1 MSFRQFGG
9 LNYSARHN
17 IVASNYNTSNNLF
30 VSQNVG
36 QPSSYINFLSD
47 ISGTDIYTG
56 LTGPTGLPGEI
67 GPTGGSLWNQEGA
80 TNIYYIGNV
89 SINTST
95 TSLDFLQILGNNSTS
110 SSQPPD
116 SGSYHNLNLVSS
128 KTGSTQY
135 SMALGVDCSTG
146 VGYINAAGN
155 SDIQPVCLQTRGGV
169 VGIGTTSPNINIS
182 LDVSGQLHTS
192 GLISA
197 SAGVTGATG
206 SFTNIS
212 VSEQLAVPGG
222 ITGATGSFTNISV
235 SEQLA
240 VPGGITGATG
250 SFTNLQTSKDANINT
265 ITVGLGG
272 GNISTNVALGQSA
285 LISNTTGNYNIAV
298 GFEPLLQ
305 NTTGSNNIAVGI
317 GTLLQNINGYN
328 NTAVGSDSLYTN
340 INGYNNTVVGYGTLF
355 FNTLG
360 NYNCAF
366 GVNSLYNNKTGNYN
380 CAFGVDSLLNS
391 GGNNN
396 TAYGYYAGSKN
407 SGSNNTYLGYNTD
420 ANSAESI
427 YTQSTALGANAIIDA
442 SNEIV
447 LGTSTESIKIPG
459 SYVGIGGNYNPGN
472 GYALDVSGTGHFT
485 GQIIG
490 ATGSFTNLSASQQ
503 IIGAKGSFTN
513 LSASQQI
520 IGATGSFTNLSAS
533 QQIIGAT
540 GSFVNLK
547 ATYVGI
553 GGSYNPTSGYALDV
567 NGNARATS
575 FSSTSDYRI
584 KENIE
589 ILNETHNIDSLRP
602 VTYFNKKTKKQ
613 DFGLIAHELQE
624 HFPCLVNG
632 EKDGEELQ
640 NVNYFG
646 LTALLIKEIQQLKN
660 EIKLLKEKI

>member
-197 SAGVTGATG
+197 SAGV
-206 SFTNIS
+206 
-212 VSEQLAVPGG
+212 
-222 ITGATGSFTNISV
+222 TGATGSFTNISV

-503 IIGAKGSFTN
+503 IIGA
-513 LSASQQI
+513 
-520 IGATGSFTNLSAS
+520 
-533 QQIIGAT
+533 T